1 MTTKQ
6 YQDTDKVSDAGVV
19 RVEVINKQKI
29 HVLSKFSSKASKL
42 GKESTFDKLE
52 GGLVER
58 DPSSSKKQELPPPN
72 RNTVQRRVVDL

>member
-1 MTTKQ
+1 VTTKQ

-42 GKESTFDKLE
+42 GEESTFDKLE
-52 GGLVER
+52 GG
-58 DPSSSKKQELPPPN
+58 
-72 RNTVQRRVVDL
+72 